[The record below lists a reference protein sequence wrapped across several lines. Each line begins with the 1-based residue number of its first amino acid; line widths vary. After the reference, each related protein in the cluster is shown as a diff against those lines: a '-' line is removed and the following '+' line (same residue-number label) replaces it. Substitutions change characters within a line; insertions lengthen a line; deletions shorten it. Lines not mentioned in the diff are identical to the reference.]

1 VMSGSC
7 GLCCASF
14 CNLLSRTGG
23 PLIVGLVMF
32 NCLSII
38 AGLLISLAYPVLL
51 SSVLIAYTLG
61 LRHAVDA
68 DHLAAIDNVTRRMVS
83 EGKTPVSVGLWFSLG
98 HSTIVFALTIFVA
111 ITASLVSD
119 YYANAAEV
127 GALVGT
133 LISASFLYLIGAINL
148 YCLVVLLYNW
158 RDYQRKQRWAIMDGA
173 LVETPDGA
181 PGEDSPSSSP
191 TASRDSKQDKPSM
204 GFCVRCCPRLL
215 NIVDRPYKM
224 YFVGFLFGLGF
235 DTASEIALLSM
246 AALAP
251 GEGVPPFF
259 VMVLPVVF
267 ASGMALIDTMD
278 GIMMIWAYGWAF
290 VEGDKKFFYNFVVTF
305 TSLVIA
311 LLIGTLE
318 LLGVVGT
325 IFDLDSPFW
334 EALEWINYETVG
346 IFIIVLFIVFFV
358 IAVISYKI
366 RYGCSQTTVEFAH
379 IADLPSAS
387 HDHSVKSSQG
397 SHDISSADL
406 SSPSEKDLEGS
417 IQ

>member
-1 VMSGSC
+1 VM
-7 GLCCASF
+7 
-14 CNLLSRTGG
+14 
-23 PLIVGLVMF
+23 V

-38 AGLLISLAYPVLL
+38 VGLLVSLAYPVLL

-111 ITASLVSD
+111 VTASLVSD
-119 YYANAAEV
+119 YYANAAEL
-127 GALVGT
+127 GELVGT

-148 YCLVVLLYNW
+148 YCLVVLMYNW
-158 RDYQRKQRWAIMDGA
+158 REFQRKQRQQWLTVDRLDAEEAATEDGT
-173 LVETPDGA
+173 E
-181 PGEDSPSSSP
+181 GEDSLTTGASTVEESSEG
-191 TASRDSKQDKPSM
+191 KDKPSM

-251 GEGVPPFF
+251 GEGVPSFF
-259 VMVLPVVF
+259 VMILPVVF
-267 ASGMALIDTMD
+267 ASGMAMIDTMD

-318 LLGVVGT
+318 LLGVLGT

-358 IAVISYKI
+358 VAVISYKI
-366 RYGCSQTTVEFAH
+366 RYGCSQTSVEFNH
-379 IADLPSAS
+379 IADLPS
-387 HDHSVKSSQG
+387 
-397 SHDISSADL
+397 
-406 SSPSEKDLEGS
+406 SPQVMKDEEKHLEEEGI

>member
-1 VMSGSC
+1 
-7 GLCCASF
+7 LCCASF
-14 CNLLSRTGG
+14 CTLLSRTGG
-23 PLIVGLVMF
+23 PLIVGLLIV
-32 NCLSII
+32 NCVSII
-38 AGLLISLAYPVLL
+38 VGLLVSLAYPVLL
-51 SSVLIAYTLG
+51 SSILIAYTLG

-98 HSTIVFALTIFVA
+98 HSTIVFALTVFVA

-119 YYANAAEV
+119 YYANAAEL
-127 GALVGT
+127 GELVGT

-148 YCLVVLLYNW
+148 YCLVVLVYNW
-158 RDYQRKQRWAIMDGA
+158 RDFQRKQRWAT
-173 LVETPDGA
+173 LVDPA
-181 PGEDSPSSSP
+181 EDTSPSSSP
-191 TASRDSKQDKPSM
+191 ADPVRNGGEESLDQEIAATRKQENPAM
-204 GFCVRCCPRLL
+204 GFCVRCCPKLL

-251 GEGVPPFF
+251 GEGVPSYL
-259 VMVLPVVF
+259 VMILPVVF
-267 ASGMALIDTMD
+267 ASAMAMIDTMD

-290 VEGDKKFFYNFVVTF
+290 VEGDKKYFYNFVVTF

-318 LLGVVGT
+318 LLGVLGT

-346 IFIIVLFIVFFV
+346 IFIIALFIIFFV
-358 IAVISYKI
+358 VAVISYKI
-366 RYGCSQTTVEFAH
+366 RYGCSQTSVEFRH
-379 IADLPSAS
+379 IGGDSLPFHAPE
-387 HDHSVKSSQG
+387 D
-397 SHDISSADL
+397 DALSADQN
-406 SSPSEKDLEGS
+406 DLEGT